1 MSDVDHRNE
10 NRVVINQEFAS
21 LDAFLSVYA
30 TNISRSGVFI
40 RSDSPLAVGSRIHF
54 QFSIVADEIRTIAG
68 EGEVVRVV
76 NREEGD
82 EPGMAL
88 AFLTLEPDS
97 QELVEQIVGP
107 PASM

>member
-1 MSDVDHRNE
+1 MSQVDHRHE
-10 NRVVINQEFAS
+10 NRVVINQEFAT

-40 RSDSPLAVGSRIHF
+40 RSDSPLPIGSCIHF

-76 NREEGD
+76 SDQEDEG
-82 EPGMAL
+82 PGMAL
-88 AFLTLEPDS
+88 SFRSLEPDS
-97 QELVEQIVGP
+97 ADLIERIV
-107 PASM
+107 SRNKVK

>member
-1 MSDVDHRNE
+1 MTGVEHRHE

-40 RSDSPLAVGSRIHF
+40 RSDEPLSVGSCIHF

-76 NREEGD
+76 EKSESD

-88 AFLTLEPDS
+88 SFRSLEPES
-97 QELVEQIVGP
+97 QALIEKLVSS
-107 PASM
+107 PAD

>member
-1 MSDVDHRNE
+1 MTDVDHRHE

-21 LDAFLSVYA
+21 LEAFLSVYA

-40 RSDSPLAVGSRIHF
+40 RSDSPLSVGSRIHF

-76 NREEGD
+76 AQDESD

-88 AFLTLEPDS
+88 SFLSLEPDS
-97 QELVEQIVGP
+97 QALVEQLVSP
-107 PASM
+107 STS